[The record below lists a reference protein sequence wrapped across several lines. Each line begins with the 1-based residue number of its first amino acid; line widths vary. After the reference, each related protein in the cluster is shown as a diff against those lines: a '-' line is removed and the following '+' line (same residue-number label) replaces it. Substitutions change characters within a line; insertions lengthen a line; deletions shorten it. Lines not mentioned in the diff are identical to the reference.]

1 VTSVADAR
9 EDGMVRE
16 AIARVAT
23 GAVMQVKVRRVV
35 LLENLHPLFV
45 VGLAEVVALLLRL
58 RLVRSVES
66 QVECDGHMK
75 WQLHQQTRASGW
87 KALLHRSRVQQQ
99 AITTQQ
105 FIC

>member
-1 VTSVADAR
+1 
-9 EDGMVRE
+9 M
-16 AIARVAT
+16 RVAT
-23 GAVMQVKVRRVV
+23 GAVMRVRVRRVV
-35 LLENLHPLFV
+35 LLENLHPLSA

-66 QVECDGHMK
+66 KVECDCHMK
-75 WQLHQQTRASGW
+75 QQLHQQTRASGW

-99 AITTQQ
+99 AITTPQ